1 VIDQSSQPLRG
12 TPRAGGAAARE
23 VLLSHH
29 HGGTPCA
36 GGTAEEAGELRYQ
49 HRGIPSP
56 RGAALDSVV
65 ERHHRRGTS
74 MRRASGVGK
83 GIGLWLSSR
92 YPPTPGEQRRR
103 QLSTN
108 SPSAV
113 PPRLGGAT
121 TPRPRHRRDGRGTPM
136 FRGSSVGLT
145 NSRGVRRGTPCAGG
159 AGAVHGLRTL
169 RSRGPPMCRGSS
181 RRCSWTHAPRS
192 RYPHAGGAAAPAV
205 VDKQPQ
211 RGTPIRRGSRPPA
224 GTRRT
229 RTPLYPH
236 VQGRADLRDRHD
248 GGGDRGTP
256 VCRGGA
262 AEEAGELRYQHRG
275 TPMCRGA
282 GVGRSA
288 RHGLLGGTPTRKG

>member
-136 FRGSSVGLT
+136 FRGSS
-145 NSRGVRRGTPCAGG
+145 
-159 AGAVHGLRTL
+159 
-169 RSRGPPMCRGSS
+169 